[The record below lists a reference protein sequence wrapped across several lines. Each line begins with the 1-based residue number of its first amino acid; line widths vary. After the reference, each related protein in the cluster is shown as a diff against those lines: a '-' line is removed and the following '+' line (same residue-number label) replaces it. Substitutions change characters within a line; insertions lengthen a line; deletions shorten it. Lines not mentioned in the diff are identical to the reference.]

1 MKRLTLLEV
10 ARLFLRLGLAAGFLS
25 AVADRFGL
33 WGSPGDPNVAWGQW
47 NAFVDYVAVLNWFVP
62 TPFIPAL
69 AWAATAA
76 EVLIA
81 VGLLVGWKL
90 RWFSLAGGLLL
101 LTFAGTMS
109 AALGI
114 KAPLD
119 YSVFAAA
126 GGALLLAATTPGSK
140 QPEQGRTR
148 K

>member
-1 MKRLTLLEV
+1 MNRLTMLNV

-25 AVADRFGL
+25 AVADRFGA

-47 NAFVDYVAVLNWFVP
+47 NVFVDYVAVLNWFVP

-81 VGLLVGWKL
+81 LGLLVGWKL

-101 LTFAGTMS
+101 LTFAVTMS
-109 AALGI
+109 AASGI

-140 QPEQGRTR
+140 
-148 K
+148 